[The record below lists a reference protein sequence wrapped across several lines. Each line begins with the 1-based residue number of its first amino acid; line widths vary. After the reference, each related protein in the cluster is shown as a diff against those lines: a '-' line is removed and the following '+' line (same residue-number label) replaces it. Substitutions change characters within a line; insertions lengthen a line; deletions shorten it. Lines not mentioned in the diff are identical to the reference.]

1 MLSDEKLE
9 ARMVPFQITF
19 YITVFLTIACG
30 LAATCIVVFG
40 DTRRN
45 PGQRA
50 VAEKFAEIAPFGAV
64 TLASLLAVSL

>member
-1 MLSDEKLE
+1 
-9 ARMVPFQITF
+9 MVPFQFTL
-19 YITVFLTIACG
+19 YITVPDHSQRVSSK
-30 LAATCIVVFG
+30 CIVVFG

-50 VAEKFAEIAPFGAV
+50 VAEKFAEIAAFGAV